1 MLPFEQAQPVLLGS
15 FWEID
20 HLNLSSAESVFFGF
34 GGLLLKIPFLGEN
47 CANFL
52 FYGYLWIIEAWRAAI
67 HGVAESDTTERLNW
81 TELMNNRL
89 GENLSPVAQEVIKI

>member
-1 MLPFEQAQPVLLGS
+1 MQIVNINASFEQAQPVLLGS

-34 GGLLLKIPFLGEN
+34 GGLLLEIPFLGEN

-52 FYGYLWIIEAWRAAI
+52 FYGYL
-67 HGVAESDTTERLNW
+67 
-81 TELMNNRL
+81 
-89 GENLSPVAQEVIKI
+89 

>member
-1 MLPFEQAQPVLLGS
+1 MLPFELAQPVLLGS

-52 FYGYLWIIEAWRAAI
+52 FYGYL
-67 HGVAESDTTERLNW
+67 
-81 TELMNNRL
+81 
-89 GENLSPVAQEVIKI
+89 